1 VGLSNKDNAY
11 PARLS
16 GGQRQRV
23 AIARTLAM
31 DPKIILFDELTF
43 ALAPELVK
51 KVLATMQQLARD
63 GMTMIVVTHVMS
75 FDRDVADRVVFMD
88 QEVIAE
94 EGKPEAMFASPK
106 TERVR
111 AFLKRYN
118 DRYRI

>member
-1 VGLSNKDNAY
+1 MGLSNKDNAY